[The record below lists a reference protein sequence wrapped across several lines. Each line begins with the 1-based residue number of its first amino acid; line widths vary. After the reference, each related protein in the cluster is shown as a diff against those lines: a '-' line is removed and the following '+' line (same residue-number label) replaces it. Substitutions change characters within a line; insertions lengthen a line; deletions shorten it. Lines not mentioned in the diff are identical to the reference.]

1 MANSVPPKGE
11 RRQGTGALP
20 KYARGMA
27 PAKPKQGPPAP
38 KPAAKAKAGEAARNG
53 KSSNLPSRGAG
64 EAARSGRATSAPSRA
79 GEGARSG
86 RATSAPS
93 RAGESARNGKSSNLP
108 ARSSGEAARNGKA
121 TTPAQS
127 KAYSKYRQDVLD
139 YMSKIP
145 GGTAQYVGEL
155 QRLQKEGS
163 YDKRYGQSPN
173 QRASDATNARKKSAA
188 SNKAEKTK
196 ANRNRGEEL

>member
-1 MANSVPPKGE
+1 MANSTPPKGE

-53 KSSNLPSRGAG
+53 KSSNLPSRSAG
-64 EAARSGRATSAPSRA
+64 EA
-79 GEGARSG
+79 ARSG